1 MVLDATVAGLV
12 GGLVM
17 SVWKMAEA
25 GLRGR
30 GIWRPPNLIAT
41 IILGDSADT
50 GRFSARAFTVGMA
63 LHALV
68 SALMGWVY
76 GLVIAG
82 AVQDWPVPGRIAAI
96 VAYALLSWA
105 VYQWLIMPRLAPTM
119 DREVSAPSLAVAHV
133 VWAAGFAWWFL
144 AVADH

>member
-1 MVLDATVAGLV
+1 MVVDATVAGLV
-12 GGLVM
+12 GGLIM

-41 IILGDSADT
+41 IVLGDRTDT
-50 GRFSARAFTVGMA
+50 GRFSAVGFTIGMV
-63 LHALV
+63 LHMLV
-68 SALMGWVY
+68 SALMGWFY
-76 GLVIAG
+76 GIVIAG
-82 AVQDWPVPGRIAAI
+82 AVQDWAVVARIATIAT
-96 VAYALLSWA
+96 YALISWA

-119 DREVSAPSLAVAHV
+119 DRETSAPSLAVAHL

-144 AVADH
+144 AVGHH